1 VRGEEERKKEGPR
14 EEVGQGGK
22 EKRERGPAVEGEKGE
37 GFGLG

>member
-1 VRGEEERKKEGPR
+1 VRGEEERKEEGPR
-14 EEVGQGGK
+14 EEVGQGEK